1 MHYKVPAI
9 TSYVNEDAAAFCL
22 GRINGDAHR
31 VVVEAAA
38 GGRIELPAVPR
49 AAEDAL
55 PGQGVPA
62 GIPGDARTDRAE
74 TERAAVMRA
83 AVANGAKLAVHAD
96 DPDLTALDPG
106 DDVAVALELGDRADV
121 LPAHARARPSRS
133 P

>member
-1 MHYKVPAI
+1 MHYKVLAT

-22 GRINGDAHR
+22 GAIDGDAYR

-49 AAEDAL
+49 TAQDAL

-62 GIPGDARTDRAE
+62 GIPGEARTDRAE

-83 AVANGAKLAVHAD
+83 AVADAAKLAVHTD
-96 DPDLTALDPG
+96 DPDLTPLDPS
-106 DDVAVALELGDRADV
+106 DDVPVALELGERADV
-121 LPAHARARPSRS
+121 LPAHTRARPSRS

>member
-9 TSYVNEDAAAFCL
+9 TSYVNENAAALCL
-22 GRINGDAHR
+22 GRINGDAHQ

-49 AAEDAL
+49 TAEDAL

-62 GIPGDARTDRAE
+62 GIPSDARTDRAE

-83 AVANGAKLAVHAD
+83 AVADATELAVRAD
-96 DPDLTALDPG
+96 DSDLTALDPG
-106 DDVAVALELGDRADV
+106 DDVPVALEFGNRADV

>member
-9 TSYVNEDAAAFCL
+9 TSYVNEDAAALCL

-31 VVVEAAA
+31 VVVEASAR
-38 GGRIELPAVPR
+38 GRIELPAVPR
-49 AAEDAL
+49 TAEDAL

-83 AVANGAKLAVHAD
+83 AVADAAKLAVHAD

-106 DDVAVALELGDRADV
+106 DDVSVALELGDRADV
-121 LPAHARARPSRS
+121 LPAHARARLSRS

>member
-9 TSYVNEDAAAFCL
+9 TSYVNEDAAAFRL
-22 GRINGDAHR
+22 GAIDGDAHR

-49 AAEDAL
+49 TAQDAL

-62 GIPGDARTDRAE
+62 RIPGDARTDRAE
-74 TERAAVMRA
+74 TERAPVMRA
-83 AVANGAKLAVHAD
+83 AVADAAKLAVHTD
-96 DPDLTALDPG
+96 DPDLTTLDPG
-106 DDVAVALELGDRADV
+106 DDVPVTLELGDRADV